1 MRALVAVIVGA
12 VLLAGC
18 DSGATPSSTSTPST
32 TATSSESGDGVEL
45 YFTAGEQLRPVP
57 DPGDP
62 SGADLEATM
71 RSLLA
76 GPGTDAPRDVTTEI
90 PTGSRSSM

>member
-12 VLLAGC
+12 ALLAGC

-62 SGADLEATM
+62 SGADLERTM

-76 GPGTDAPRDVTTEI
+76 GPGTEAPRT
-90 PTGSRSSM
+90 